1 MERKIRRKLIGMEY
15 IIIESEKIGQ
25 IRAKL
30 LIDKNPETC
39 KAIWEN
45 LPIDLNLSR
54 WGEELYGEIPV
65 SIGKE
70 NAQVDCE
77 VGDIGY
83 WPDGNGFCIFFGPT
97 PASKDKKPKAASP
110 VNIFA
115 KIEGDA
121 KIFKQ
126 FSSFKGNAMRE

>member
-1 MERKIRRKLIGMEY
+1 MDY
-15 IIIESEKIGQ
+15 IFIENEKIGQ

-30 LIDKNPETC
+30 LTDKNPETC

-45 LPIDLNLSR
+45 LPFELNLSR

-65 SIGKE
+65 SIDKE
-70 NAQVDCE
+70 NSQVDCE

-83 WPDGNGFCIFFGPT
+83 WPDGKGFCIFFGPT
-97 PASKDKKPKAASP
+97 PASKNDKPKAASP

-115 KIEGDA
+115 KIEGDS
-121 KIFKQ
+121 KIFNQ
-126 FSSFKGNAMRE
+126 FTSFNGTVSKG